1 MKDVYKRQLTVT
13 FDYLNINS
21 LKPAPSMGE
30 LDPHNER
37 DNDINRVY
45 KSFCIVRGDVSKN
58 QTLSTWQGKTNIK
71 NPCLKIMGESGWHMP
86 NQAEL
91 SIIYLV
97 GTDASAY
104 GEYSKGKFSGLKG
117 QTIFARTSYSGI
129 AKGSGF
135 GQHEM
140 CIRDRCGYERTC
152 RYRCHRALCLIRSLS
167 PCREFECYY
176 EKL

>member
-1 MKDVYKRQLTVT
+1 
-13 FDYLNINS
+13 
-21 LKPAPSMGE
+21 MGE

-117 QTIFARTSYSGI
+117 KQFLLVLHIVVLLKVAASDSMAI
-129 AKGSGF
+129 
-135 GQHEM
+135 
-140 CIRDRCGYERTC
+140 D
-152 RYRCHRALCLIRSLS
+152 CLKKQIYL
-167 PCREFECYY
+167 
-176 EKL
+176 